1 MTKNI
6 RADGAIT
13 TALIIEDN
21 DNNLELIRFILERAG
36 YKTRFAMTGLEGVQQ
51 ALSIPPDFVILDIQL
66 PDINGLEVLK
76 RIRASKIGKD
86 IPIIAMTSYA
96 MSGDREKLIAAGCT
110 SYIEKPIDPMLVI
123 GQIEQ
128 AIQKRQ

>member
-1 MTKNI
+1 MTTKI
-6 RADGAIT
+6 RVDGAMT

>member
-1 MTKNI
+1 M
-6 RADGAIT
+6 T

-128 AIQKRQ
+128 AIQKKTIIK